1 MRTAKFAS
9 ILSTMALISCS
20 GPKEPPVVS
29 KVKKEA
35 FGSTASGQPIDIYT
49 LRNAAG
55 FEARIMS
62 YGGIVVSLKTPDRN
76 GQFADVTLG
85 FDSVTG
91 YTGTH
96 PYFGALVGR
105 YGNRIANG
113 TFQINQVSYILAKN
127 NGVNA
132 LHGGERG
139 FDKRVWAVQEV
150 TSSPDPAIE
159 LTYVSG
165 DGEEGYPGNL
175 TTTVRYTV
183 TPANELR
190 IEYNAT
196 TDRDTVLNLT
206 NHAYFNLKGS
216 GDILKH
222 EMQIAAD
229 RFTPI
234 DDGLIPTGELKAV
247 KGTPFDFTAAK
258 AIGKDINANDEQ
270 IKRGKGYD
278 HNFVLNQE
286 PGKVGLAARVREPE
300 TGRVMEVH
308 TDQPGVQFYS
318 GNFLDGSIKGKGG
331 AVYEQRAG
339 FCLETQHFPDSP
351 NKPDFPTT
359 LLKPGETFKSTTV
372 YKFSAE
378 K

>member
-1 MRTAKFAS
+1 
-9 ILSTMALISCS
+9 MALISCS

-234 DDGLIPTGELKAV
+234 DDGLIPTGELKVV

-278 HNFVLNQE
+278 HNFVLNHE